1 MNETN
6 TTIVYRDMLAV
17 RARTIVD
24 DLSDIRQPL
33 QQDIRASIEA
43 GANKGTTRNVVRW
56 QVLSASDM
64 ILVNIWPM
72 FHEDDTERF
81 RAMLILPWEDVDQS
95 FDESCVIGSDNDEV
109 VYAEIFAA
117 MRAGRDHGY
126 ITTNDD
132 QRVVA
137 WSVVA

>member
-56 QVLSASDM
+56 QVLSAGE
-64 ILVNIWPM
+64 LVAVDVWPM
-72 FHEDDTERF
+72 FHVHDEERF
-81 RAMLILPWEDVDQS
+81 RAWLILPWEDVDQS
-95 FDESCVIGSDNDEV
+95 FDESCIIGSDNDQL

>member
-1 MNETN
+1 MTN

-43 GANKGTTRNVVRW
+43 GSNKGTTRDVVRW

-64 ILVNIWPM
+64 VAVDIWPM

-95 FDESCVIGSDNDEV
+95 FDESWMIGSDNDQLA
-109 VYAEIFAA
+109 YAEIFAA

-126 ITTNDD
+126 ITTNDG

-137 WSVVA
+137 WSVQS

>member
-33 QQDIRASIEA
+33 QQDIRAAIEA
-43 GANKGTTRNVVRW
+43 GSNKGTTRNVVRW
-56 QVLSASDM
+56 QVLSAGE
-64 ILVNIWPM
+64 LVAVKIWPM
-72 FHEDDTERF
+72 FHTHEEEQFVAT
-81 RAMLILPWEDVDQS
+81 LIMPWEDVDQS
-95 FDESCVIGSDNDEV
+95 FDDSWMIGSDNDQL

-117 MRAGRDHGY
+117 MSAGRDHGY
-126 ITTNDD
+126 ITTNDGE
-132 QRVVA
+132 RVVA

>member
-33 QQDIRASIEA
+33 QQDIRALIEA

-56 QVLSASDM
+56 QVLSAGE
-64 ILVNIWPM
+64 LVAVDVWPM
-72 FHEDDTERF
+72 FHAHDEERF
-81 RAMLILPWEDVDQS
+81 RAWLILPWEDVDQS
-95 FDESCVIGSDNDEV
+95 FDESWMIGSDNDQL

-126 ITTNDD
+126 ITTNDG

-137 WSVVA
+137 WSAQS